1 MTDQAPRGKQAR
13 SEMST
18 RRLLQAAV
26 ELIAERGYERTTLI
40 AIGEKAGYSRGL
52 VTGRFG
58 SKDNLLWH
66 LLERHFIQW
75 SEERLDPEL
84 DALPAPAALE
94 QVLERTRENVKNV
107 PTHMRA
113 LYSILFESLVLVPE
127 IRERV
132 ADMHRQHRATIERI
146 LLRGVE
152 EGTIADSV
160 DASALAGVWVGAF
173 RGIAFQWLLDPESFD
188 LDAALVCMARV
199 IDNSLTV
206 PGTPPVRPARRGG
219 R

>member
-1 MTDQAPRGKQAR
+1 
-13 SEMST
+13 MST

-84 DALPAPAALE
+84 DALPAPEALE
-94 QVLERTRENVKNV
+94 RVLERTRENVHSV

-132 ADMHRQHRATIERI
+132 AGMHRQHRATIERI
-146 LLRGVE
+146 LLRGVD
-152 EGTIADSV
+152 EGTV
-160 DASALAGVWVGAF
+160 RASLDVPAFAGMWVGAF
-173 RGIAFQWLLDPESFD
+173 RGIAFQWLLDPEDFG
-188 LDAALVCMARV
+188 LDAALASMAHVVSRA
-199 IDNSLTV
+199 LTD
-206 PGTPPVRPARRGG
+206 
-219 R
+219 

>member
-1 MTDQAPRGKQAR
+1 
-13 SEMST
+13 MST

-84 DALPAPAALE
+84 DGLPAPEALE
-94 QVLERTRENVKNV
+94 RVLERTRENVHTV

-113 LYSILFESLVLVPE
+113 LYSILFESLVLVPA

-132 ADMHRQHRATIERI
+132 ADLHRQHRATIERI
-146 LLRGVE
+146 LRRGID
-152 EGTIADSV
+152 EGSVTDSLDV
-160 DASALAGVWVGAF
+160 PALAGVWVGAF
-173 RGIAFQWLLDPESFD
+173 RGIAFQWLLDPEHFD
-188 LDAALVCMARV
+188 LDAALVSMAQV
-199 IDNSLTV
+199 FSDVVTAQ
-206 PGTPPVRPARRGG
+206 PGPAPRL
-219 R
+219 